1 MKKKFSDGTVRG
13 PYTNAELFELT
24 NNALREQGLL
34 PTILDYGLAE
44 SEKVVIDTYEWDV
57 IGIPNFGGSEG
68 IYLDLYADGIVTRQ
82 GEKTQREHVHLG
94 TYKTLGRSKADFL
107 EMCRLLTEFV
117 FYLTNFCNKHM
128 DRFTWIGYDV
138 RFLDENE
145 KCMYGYSE
153 VKTVEKCRECFDKA
167 RAYNPK
173 MITHAIVINNANGEA
188 IELRPE
194 EEAQA

>member
-1 MKKKFSDGTVRG
+1 MKKKFSDGTIRG

-24 NNALREQGLL
+24 NKALMEKGLL

-68 IYLDLYADGIVTRQ
+68 IYLDLYADGVVTRQ
-82 GEKTQREHVHLG
+82 AEAPKRKRVPLG

-117 FYLTNFCNKHM
+117 FSLTDFINTNM
-128 DRFTWIGYDV
+128 DRFTWIGYDI
-138 RFLDENE
+138 RFYDERS
-145 KCMYGYSE
+145 KTLYGYSE
-153 VKTVEKCRECFDKA
+153 VKTKEKCREYFDKA
-167 RAYNPK
+167 RAQNPK
-173 MITHAIVINNANGEA
+173 ITHALVINNTTGET
-188 IELRPE
+188 IELRPG

>member
-24 NNALREQGLL
+24 NKALMEKGLL

-68 IYLDLYADGIVTRQ
+68 IYLDIYADGVVTRQ
-82 GEKTQREHVHLG
+82 EEAPKRERVPLG

-117 FYLTNFCNKHM
+117 FYLTDFINKNM
-128 DRFTWIGYDV
+128 DRFTWIGYDI
-138 RFLDENE
+138 RFYDERS
-145 KCMYGYSE
+145 KTLYG
-153 VKTVEKCRECFDKA
+153 
-167 RAYNPK
+167 
-173 MITHAIVINNANGEA
+173 
-188 IELRPE
+188 
-194 EEAQA
+194 

>member
-1 MKKKFSDGTVRG
+1 MKKKFSDGAVRG

-24 NNALREQGLL
+24 NKALMERGLL

-82 GEKTQREHVHLG
+82 EEKTQRKHIHLG

-117 FYLTNFCNKHM
+117 FSLTDFINKNM

-138 RFLDENE
+138 RFLDEKGKPVTNY
-145 KCMYGYSE
+145 K
-153 VKTVEKCRECFDKA
+153 VTVSSK
-167 RAYNPK
+167 
-173 MITHAIVINNANGEA
+173 
-188 IELRPE
+188 
-194 EEAQA
+194 